1 MKRFVLLSLAM
12 LVLGV
17 GALFANGQAQGSTE
31 ATKQAAPQQK
41 ELTALWFYDDPAE
54 LDFLNKKAAEYSAAH
69 PGVSIKVNTVAY
81 DDLFP
86 RVAQLVAAGT
96 PPDIVKLTDI
106 RPEIAPF
113 VQDLSQHLGK
123 DFLKPF
129 IPGLQAALTR
139 NNQVVG
145 APLDVTANGVMLN
158 KTLFEKAGVAIPSK
172 DKPWT
177 WDQFLA
183 AVGQVKQKTGA
194 LYGLVWDVTPHR
206 WSTYLFENGG
216 SYYDATGTKANFNTP
231 EAIRALRGFDKMFDD
246 GYMPKS
252 IWIGSENPRDMFF
265 GGNSVAWMSGSWQV
279 KAMIQNLKDFQWTAG
294 PNPYVTTRSSV
305 LGYKFVSAFSTAKHP
320 EVAAD
325 FIKFF
330 TSKESNSDYART
342 LMAISARTDTGTIDY
357 QNPQA
362 TEALNNL
369 AHELAVS
376 PLAASK
382 DVTNPAMGFVWNT
395 VKENVQL
402 VLTKQKTPEQAAA
415 DVDAKITEALAAVK
429 GK

>member
-1 MKRFVLLSLAM
+1 MKRFTLLFLSL
-12 LVLGV
+12 LLIGSGV
-17 GALFANGQAQGSTE
+17 LFANGQKEGSG
-31 ATKQAAPQQK
+31 QAVSQQK

-54 LDFLNKKAAEYSAAH
+54 LDFLNKKVAEYSATH

-113 VQDLSQHLGK
+113 VQDLSQYLGK

-129 IPGLQAALTR
+129 IPGLQSAMTR
-139 NNQVVG
+139 DSQIVG
-145 APLDVTANGVMLN
+145 APLDVTANGIILN

-172 DKPWT
+172 NKPWT
-177 WDQFLA
+177 WDQFLVA
-183 AVGQVKQKTGA
+183 AGQVKQKTGV
-194 LYGLVWDVTPHR
+194 LYSLVWDVTPHR
-206 WSTYLFENGG
+206 WSTYLFQNGG
-216 SYYDATGTKANFNTP
+216 SYYDSTGTKANFNTP
-231 EAIRALRGFDKMFDD
+231 EAIQALRGFDKMFDD
-246 GYMPKS
+246 GYIPKS
-252 IWIGSENPRDMFF
+252 IWIGAENPRDMFF
-265 GGNSVAWMSGSWQV
+265 SGNSVAWMSGSWQV

-320 EVAAD
+320 DVAAD

-330 TSKESNSDYART
+330 TSKEVNSEYAKALLT
-342 LMAISARTDTGTIDY
+342 ISARTDTGTIDY

-369 AHELAVS
+369 AYELAVS

-382 DVTNPAMGFVWNT
+382 DVTNPAMGFIWNT
-395 VKENVQL
+395 VKENVML
-402 VLTKQKTPEQAAA
+402 VLTKEKTPEQAAA
-415 DVDAKITEALAAVK
+415 DVNAKITEALAAVK